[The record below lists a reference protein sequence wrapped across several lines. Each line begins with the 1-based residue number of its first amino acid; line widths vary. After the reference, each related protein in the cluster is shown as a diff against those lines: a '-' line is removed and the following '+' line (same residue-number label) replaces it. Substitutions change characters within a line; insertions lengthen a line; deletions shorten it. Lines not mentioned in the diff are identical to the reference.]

1 MTEKQ
6 FITEL
11 ARFVESPAWALIA
24 PWFKR
29 ICAERVLNARTIEAR
44 EQAWQAMQSAGELLT
59 AIENEVT
66 ANRGA
71 IDGRKSR
78 HESAGAVSTAE
89 HRATKRGDRR

>member
-6 FITEL
+6 FLTEL

-29 ICAERVLNARTIEAR
+29 ICADRVLNARTVEAR

-71 IDGRKSR
+71 IDGRKAR
-78 HESAGAVSTAE
+78 HETAGAVSAGND
-89 HRATKRGDRR
+89 RAAKRRDRG